1 MKITNR
7 ELQSKVQILN
17 MLSNRQLPVKVS
29 YALAKNINSV
39 NKELKIFESERQKLI
54 KEYSLKNESGDPKIE
69 DNKILFPDE
78 EKENECNE
86 KYNELLDIETEIEI
100 RTVNENE
107 LLNSNLE
114 FSPAELIELD
124 FMITE

>member
-1 MKITNR
+1 MKFTNR
-7 ELQSKVQILN
+7 ELQMKVQTLN

-29 YALAKNINSV
+29 YALAKNLSV
-39 NKELKIFESERQKLI
+39 INKELKIVDGEKQKLI
-54 KEYSLKNESGDPKIE
+54 KDYALKDESGNPKTE
-69 DNKILFPDE
+69 GNKILFPDQ

-86 KYNELLDIETEIEI
+86 KYNELLDIETEIKI
-100 RTVNENE
+100 RTVNITE

-124 FMITE
+124 FMLVE